1 MQFNVG
7 QLLREAVGAERHYE
21 IEEDL
26 SWLEPEVRGVSPLR
40 GTLSLLKTVQRIL
53 CTGML
58 KCKVEMDCVR
68 CLEPFV
74 VEVEVPIEEEFGFGD
89 GGSASLRL
97 DDPALMI
104 DERNI
109 LDISEVVRQ
118 NVLLA
123 LPTRPLCRPDCRG
136 LCPTCGENLNQ
147 GVCTCSLD
155 AADPR
160 WASLRSL
167 VGGRARQ
174 GPAWK
179 EERGA

>member
-7 QLLREAVGAERHYE
+7 QLLRESVGAERHYE

-53 CTGML
+53 CTGVL

-68 CLEPFV
+68 CLESFV
-74 VEVEVPIEEEFGFGD
+74 VEVEVPIEEEFGLGGD
-89 GGSASLRL
+89 GSADLRL
-97 DDPALMI
+97 DDPALLI
-104 DERNI
+104 DEQNI

-118 NVLLA
+118 NLLLA

-136 LCPTCGENLNQ
+136 LCPTCGENLNL
-147 GVCTCSLD
+147 GACTCSLEGG
-155 AADPR
+155 DPR

-167 VGGRARQ
+167 VGGLPGHGSGQEDRQ
-174 GPAWK
+174 
-179 EERGA
+179 RM